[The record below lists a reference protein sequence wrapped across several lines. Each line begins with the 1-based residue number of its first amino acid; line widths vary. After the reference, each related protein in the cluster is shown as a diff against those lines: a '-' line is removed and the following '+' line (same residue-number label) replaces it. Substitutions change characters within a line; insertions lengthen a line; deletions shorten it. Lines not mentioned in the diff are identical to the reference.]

1 MDSSLEVRP
10 FAGRQEYEQM
20 VDYFLDAD
28 DKFLQG
34 MGVDRSRLPPR
45 EDWISSALRDH
56 DRPNC
61 EKERA
66 YVAWSLDGVA
76 IGHSSI
82 NRIQMGREAFIHL
95 HLWSRVHRRAGLGIR
110 FFQLS
115 VGQFARDFSL
125 ERLYCEPSAENPGP
139 NRVLL
144 KSEFRFLKR
153 YRTVPGTINFE
164 QDVNQYVR
172 HFSPASTA

>member
-1 MDSSLEVRP
+1 MNRAIEVQP
-10 FAGRQEYEQM
+10 FAGRSEYEQM
-20 VDYFLDAD
+20 VDYFLNAD
-28 DKFLQG
+28 DEFLRR
-34 MGVDRSRLPPR
+34 MGVARSRLPPR
-45 EDWISSALRDH
+45 EDWVGSALRDH
-56 DRPNC
+56 DRPNH

-66 YVAWSLDGVA
+66 YLAWLLNGVA

-82 NRIQMGREAFIHL
+82 NKIRVGDEAFIHL
-95 HLWSRVHRRAGLGIR
+95 HLWLPAHRQEGLGTT

-115 VGQFARDFSL
+115 VLRFAKDFSL
-125 ERLYCEPSAENPGP
+125 KRVYCEPCAENPGP

-153 YRTVPGTINFE
+153 YRTVPGPINFE

-172 HFSPASTA
+172 ELAGFGTD